1 MRVALHVLRPLT
13 QLFCDDQL
21 KSFFYL
27 SVCSRMASRAVRN
40 RNVVVAYWYL
50 RRLQRRR
57 EFWVH
62 PFIRENQS
70 RSAFA
75 LARELEKDE
84 EKFKG
89 FYRMSRELFK
99 ELVGKL
105 SPVIRKKDTN
115 RRRCISVEE
124 RLLITLR

>member
-1 MRVALHVLRPLT
+1 
-13 QLFCDDQL
+13 
-21 KSFFYL
+21 
-27 SVCSRMASRAVRN
+27 MASHAARN
-40 RNVVVAYWYL
+40 RNFVVAYWYL

-57 EFWVH
+57 ELWVH
-62 PFIRENQS
+62 SFIRENQS

-105 SPVIRKKDTN
+105 GPIIRKKDTTGGDV
-115 RRRCISVEE
+115 SQWKKDY
-124 RLLITLR
+124 